1 MTPLLLV
8 VQYLSLIAFHL
19 TLFNAFQLNAPVVD
33 AIGVSQVGVYVLPD
47 QTTLHVFLQIAPEFV
62 ALGCVASKDFFV
74 VHSLHDSRLAVR
86 AASEVTE
93 LKLNQ

>member
-1 MTPLLLV
+1 M
-8 VQYLSLIAFHL
+8 IEFHL
-19 TLFNAFQLNAPVVD
+19 TLFNHVFQLNPSVVD
-33 AIGVSQVGVYVLPD
+33 AIVSLVDVHDLPD
-47 QTTLHVFLQIAPEFV
+47 ETTLYIFLQIAPEFV

-74 VHSLHDSRLAVR
+74 VHSSHDSRLAVR

>member
-1 MTPLLLV
+1 M
-8 VQYLSLIAFHL
+8 IEFHL
-19 TLFNAFQLNAPVVD
+19 TLFNVFQLNPSVVD
-33 AIGVSQVGVYVLPD
+33 AIVSTADVHDLPD
-47 QTTLHVFLQIAPEFV
+47 ETTLYIFLQIAPEFV

-74 VHSLHDSRLAVR
+74 VHSSHDSRLAVR

>member
-19 TLFNAFQLNAPVVD
+19 TLFNAFNAPVVD
-33 AIGVSQVGVYVLPD
+33 ARVSTVGVYVLPD

-74 VHSLHDSRLAVR
+74 VHSSHDSRLTVR